1 MSEEPAYL
9 LESIA
14 ALKGNPLPGYR
25 VGQKPY
31 FPYDKRD
38 IFVQNAS

>member
-1 MSEEPAYL
+1 LNL
-9 LESIA
+9 LGYQKASNFRVICWL
-14 ALKGNPLPGYR
+14 LKL
-25 VGQKPY
+25 Y